1 MSFIDEHPDYQSYV
15 PFKDY
20 HFHDVP
26 SSVWTPLES
35 LVEEAGG
42 DEGENLVR
50 VVLLLAR
57 KIRFGYI
64 DPSFACQ
71 EVPNIISRI
80 RKKVEDGKFDLF
92 MDCLATLCVKGD
104 LATDVLNDFLEE
116 HSIGYR
122 IDYRPHFSNAHWEK
136 VESEDEALENDQSKI
151 PPGRIMKEEKKVA
164 NITKTTKIFIT
175 NSSEDKEYVLLLT
188 ELLRS
193 IKVESNNIICTTD
206 PIHRIPNGK
215 NAFDWLKSQFMN
227 YDLHMIFIL
236 SEKYF
241 GSVPCL
247 NEMGAAWLVA
257 KRSDV
262 LLLPSF
268 GFKAWKEKSGCLSSD
283 IQAGSLDSDDITLK
297 AWLNDLKNG
306 IITEFG
312 LNHLNDLEWEKCRDD
327 FIKNIRNIKNASPA
341 LIEEPKSSKR
351 KNDVNPIVKAITE
364 AGGEVKG
371 ISSLATTTGLT
382 ESTVKRYIQLAI
394 DNGKIEKIGSRRS
407 VSLRLKSKS

>member
-1 MSFIDEHPDYQSYV
+1 
-15 PFKDY
+15 
-20 HFHDVP
+20 
-26 SSVWTPLES
+26 
-35 LVEEAGG
+35 
-42 DEGENLVR
+42 
-50 VVLLLAR
+50 
-57 KIRFGYI
+57 
-64 DPSFACQ
+64 
-71 EVPNIISRI
+71 
-80 RKKVEDGKFDLF
+80 
-92 MDCLATLCVKGD
+92 MDCLATLCVEGD

-122 IDYRPHFSNAHWEK
+122 IDYRPPFSSAHWEK
-136 VESEDEALENDQSKI
+136 AESEDESLENDQSKI
-151 PPGRIMKEEKKVA
+151 PPGLIYKISSGRIMKEEKEVA

-175 NSSEDKEYVLLLT
+175 HSSEDKEYVLLLT
-188 ELLRS
+188 ELLRN

-297 AWLNDLKNG
+297 AWLNDLKDG

-312 LNHLNDLEWEKCRDD
+312 LNHLNDLEWEKYRDD
-327 FIKNIRNIKNASPA
+327 FIKKIRNIKNASSA
-341 LIEEPKSSKR
+341 LIEEPESSKR
-351 KNDVNPIVKAITE
+351 KNDVNPIVKAIAE

-371 ISSLATTTGLT
+371 ISSLATTTGLN
-382 ESTVKRYIQLAI
+382 ERAVKRYIQLAI
-394 DNGKIEKIGSRRS
+394 DSGEIEKIGSRRS